1 MELSRLKQLLVDY
14 MSNNL
19 TDRELDELMDY
30 VAQIRDNG
38 SDNDIGSMLEQLLVT
53 FQDEPEY
60 SVDSNQLFQ
69 NISDRLDLNAGTLKY
84 RRLIVWS
91 AAAVL
96 AALVFAGSLI
106 FKRIGDN
113 ETGQGNSSAEI
124 AYTRTTA
131 PTDRPV
137 LCLSDGRIIDLDSA
151 SAGLLAEDMGIEIS
165 VSGNEIYYEGTPMDD
180 QGNVL
185 KHKIITPKGRQ
196 YQVILPDSSRMW
208 LNAASSVT
216 YPVRFAREKREV
228 ELTGEAYFE
237 VRKAKDWPFIV
248 VTPKQEIVVL
258 GTNFNVSAYDDEDQ
272 RTSLVKG
279 SVQVFLVDPAHPSDH
294 DGSKGTILRPGQQA
308 VTAKGRSTIRVQ
320 AVDAESVAAW
330 KDNLFVFNDEEV
342 SDAMRKISRWY
353 DVEVKYLDGMAGKRI
368 GGSVPRYADIRELM
382 DALSATGILT
392 YELKGGM
399 VTIMK

>member
-38 SDNDIGSMLEQLLVT
+38 SDNDIDSMLEQLLVT

-96 AALVFAGSLI
+96 AGLVFAGSLI

>member
-1 MELSRLKQLLVDY
+1 

-19 TDRELDELMDY
+19 TDRALDELMDY